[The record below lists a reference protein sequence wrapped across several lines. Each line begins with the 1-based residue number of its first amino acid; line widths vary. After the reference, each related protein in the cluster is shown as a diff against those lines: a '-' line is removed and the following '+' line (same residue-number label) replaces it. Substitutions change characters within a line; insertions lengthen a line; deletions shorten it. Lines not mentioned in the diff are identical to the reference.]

1 MKDLHLMGN
10 VHFITGME
18 FQVIGLVSLKEAR
31 PNLWQIFRRQ
41 NDWGMKVEEHNMF
54 LPPTSKASWWIFS
67 EEKPLI
73 LSMGMKQVKRKGI
86 VVE

>member
-1 MKDLHLMGN
+1 MGN

-54 LPPTSKASWWIFS
+54 LPPTSKASW
-67 EEKPLI
+67 
-73 LSMGMKQVKRKGI
+73 
-86 VVE
+86 